1 MHEWLAAVVLG
12 IVEGLTEFLPVS
24 STGHLILA
32 GELLGFVGERAGTFE
47 IFIQL
52 GAILAVVW
60 LYRERFARL
69 VGDGLAGRALMPRPG
84 EPALTWAHLVVA
96 MAPVLA
102 AGLLLRGTIRA
113 HLFTSSTV
121 LIGLVVG
128 AVYMVGSEV
137 AARRRPATAGSLDRL
152 SLPQALGIGCLQCL
166 SLWPGFSRS
175 GATIGGGLLAG
186 LDRRTAAEFSFVLAV
201 PVMIAATGYDL
212 LRSLALLDRGF
223 TATLALGF
231 AVSFVVAW
239 AAVVGFL
246 RVVGRVSLVPF
257 AVYRVALAAL
267 WALVILP

>member
-1 MHEWLAAVVLG
+1 MHDWLAAVILG

-84 EPALTWAHLVVA
+84 EPALTWAHLAVA

-102 AGLLLRGTIRA
+102 AGLLLRGTIRE

-121 LIGLVVG
+121 LIGLLVG

-137 AARRRPATAGSLDRL
+137 AARRRPATADSLDRL
-152 SLPQALGIGCLQCL
+152 SLSQALGIGCLQCL

-175 GATIGGGLLAG
+175 GATIGGGLLTG

-267 WALVILP
+267 WTLVVLR

>member
-1 MHEWLAAVVLG
+1 MDDWLAAVILG

-32 GELLGFVGERAGTFE
+32 GELLGFIGERAGTFE

-60 LYRERFARL
+60 LYRERFVRL
-69 VGDGLAGRALMPRPG
+69 IGDGLAGRALAPG
-84 EPALTWAHLVVA
+84 PGSPGLTWAHLVVA
-96 MAPVLA
+96 MLPVLV
-102 AGLLLRGTIRA
+102 AGLLLRGTIRQ

-121 LIGLVVG
+121 LFGLVVG

-137 AARRRPATAGSLDRL
+137 AARRHPATAASLDGL
-152 SLPQALGIGCLQCL
+152 SLRQAFGIGVLQCL

-175 GATIGGGLLAG
+175 GATIGGGLIAG

-201 PVMIAATGYDL
+201 PVMIAATGFDL

-223 TATLALGF
+223 VLTLALGF
-231 AVSFVVAW
+231 IVSFVVAW

-246 RVVGRVSLVPF
+246 RVVARVSLTPF
-257 AVYRVALAAL
+257 ALYRVALAAVYAFVVL
-267 WALVILP
+267 R

>member
-1 MHEWLAAVVLG
+1 MSDWLAAVVLG

-24 STGHLILA
+24 STGHLILV
-32 GELLGFVGERAGTFE
+32 GELLGFVGERAETFE

-69 VGDGLAGRALMPRPG
+69 IGDGLAGRALLPRRGAPG
-84 EPALTWAHLVVA
+84 LTWAHLLVA

-102 AGLLLRGTIRA
+102 AGLLLRGTIREY
-113 HLFTSSTV
+113 LFTSSTV

-128 AVYMVGSEV
+128 AVYMVGAEV

-152 SLPQALGIGCLQCL
+152 SLPQVLGIGCLQCL

-212 LRSLALLDRGF
+212 VRSLALLDRGF
-223 TATLALGF
+223 IATLALGF
-231 AVSFVVAW
+231 AVSFMVAW

-246 RVVGRVSLVPF
+246 KVVGRISLTPF
-257 AVYRVALAAL
+257 ALYRVALAAIY
-267 WALVILP
+267 ALVVLR

>member
-113 HLFTSSTV
+113 RLFTSSTV
-121 LIGLVVG
+121 VIGLVVG

-267 WALVILP
+267 WALVILR

>member
-1 MHEWLAAVVLG
+1 MHEWLAAVILG

-52 GAILAVVW
+52 GAILAVAW

-69 VGDGLAGRALMPRPG
+69 VADGMAGRALVPHPG
-84 EPALTWAHLVVA
+84 SPGLTWAHLLVA

-102 AGLLLRGTIRA
+102 AGLLLRGPIRE

-121 LIGLVVG
+121 LVGLVVG
-128 AVYMVGSEV
+128 AVYMVGAEV
-137 AARRRPATAGSLDRL
+137 AARRRPASAVSLDTL
-152 SLPQALGIGCLQCL
+152 SLAQALGIGCLQCL

-175 GATIGGGLLAG
+175 GATIGGGLVAG

-212 LRSLALLDRGF
+212 VRSLELLDRGF
-223 TATLALGF
+223 ALTLALGF

-239 AAVVGFL
+239 AAVVAFL
-246 RVVGRVSLVPF
+246 RVVARVSLTPF
-257 AVYRVALAAL
+257 ALYRVALAAVY
-267 WALVILP
+267 ALVVVR

>member
-1 MHEWLAAVVLG
+1 MHDWLAAVILG

-24 STGHLILA
+24 STGHLILV

-69 VGDGLAGRALMPRPG
+69 VGDGLAGRALVPRPG
-84 EPALTWAHLVVA
+84 EPGLTWAHLVVA

-102 AGLLLRGTIRA
+102 AGLLLRGMIRA

-128 AVYMVGSEV
+128 AVYMVGAEV
-137 AARRRPATAGSLDRL
+137 AGRRRPPVAGSLDAM

-175 GATIGGGLLAG
+175 GATIGGGLIAG
-186 LDRRTAAEFSFVLAV
+186 LDRRAAAEFSFVLAV

-212 LRSLALLDRGF
+212 LHSLALLDRGF
-223 TATLALGF
+223 AATLALGF

-246 RVVGRVSLVPF
+246 KVVGRVSLTPF
-257 AVYRVALAAL
+257 ALYRVALAAVY
-267 WALVILP
+267 ALVVLR

>member
-1 MHEWLAAVVLG
+1 MHDWLAALVLG

-69 VGDGLAGRALMPRPG
+69 LADGLAGRALVPRPG
-84 EPALTWAHLVVA
+84 EPGLTWTHLAVA
-96 MAPVLA
+96 MAPVLV

-113 HLFTSSTV
+113 HLFTSATV
-121 LIGLVVG
+121 LVGLVVG
-128 AVYMVGSEV
+128 AVYMVGAEL
-137 AARRRPATAGSLDRL
+137 AARRRPAAAGSLDTL
-152 SLPQALGIGCLQCL
+152 SLHQALGIGCLQCL

-201 PVMIAATGYDL
+201 PVMVAATGYDL
-212 LRSLALLDRGF
+212 FRSLALLDRDFGV
-223 TATLALGF
+223 TLAVGF
-231 AVSFVVAW
+231 VVSFLVAW
-239 AAVVGFL
+239 AAVIGFL
-246 RVVGRVSLVPF
+246 KVVGRVSLVPF
-257 AVYRVALAAL
+257 AVYRVALAAA
-267 WALVILP
+267 WALVVLR